1 MTGNKLIVD
10 FEPIGKRVEVAPGT
24 SIMDAAR
31 QGGVPLKA
39 DCGGSGFCG
48 KCRVIAR
55 DSSHLSP
62 VNLTEQKIL
71 SDEELDA
78 GFRLACQ
85 TFALDDVKIDIPHRS
100 LSTKQRLQMDT
111 TTADHYQADDESD
124 FVIQVYPIQLSP
136 ANMHDLRSDLT
147 RVLDALEE
155 EYDLTEIKAS
165 PRVLRTLSPMLRE
178 HEWQVQAVVRDD
190 QIVAFL
196 APDVIPLGLAV
207 DLGTTKIAAY
217 LVDMSTGQTLG
228 SDGRPNPQIGYGE
241 DVISRLVYCSGH
253 ENGLQTLSGAVF
265 NTLSELASSLCEKT
279 GHRPEQICEMVV
291 VGNTAMMHILMQLP
305 VRQLSVAPYISTTTL
320 PQETLAS
327 EFGLAFAPDCH
338 LYIPPMVAGYVG
350 ADLVAMTLASNIGQ
364 DGRTVLGVDIGT
376 NTEIVLSI
384 KGQPRMYSV
393 SCASGPAFEG
403 AHISAGMRAAP
414 GAVEKVHLNGGGPN
428 VQTIDNKPAVGI
440 CGSGIID
447 AIAELRRVGAITPVG
462 RLQPCIDQVRKAE
475 CALEFVLVPAENSG
489 SGSDILI
496 TQHDIEE
503 IQLAKGAIMAG
514 IAVLLEN
521 SGIKQADLDEIVL
534 AGAFGTYLNIDTSV
548 AIGLMPDQPLEKYRQ
563 VGNAAGEGAREILIS
578 REMRTRARELARQ
591 IDYVELTVYPGFRRI
606 FAKAMHVKPIGD
618 FSPTQSGKE
627 PV

>member
-1 MTGNKLIVD
+1 MTGNRLIVD
-10 FEPIGKRVEVAPGT
+10 FEPIGKRVECAPGT

-62 VNLTEQKIL
+62 VNLTEEKIL
-71 SDEELDA
+71 SDEELEA

-85 TFALDDVKIDIPHRS
+85 ALVLDDIKIDIPPRS

-111 TTADHYQADDESD
+111 TTSDHYQNEDDSD
-124 FVIQVYPIQLSP
+124 YVIQTYPVQLTP
-136 ANMHDLRSDLT
+136 ATMHDLRSDLT
-147 RVLDALEE
+147 RLLDALEE
-155 EYDLTEIKAS
+155 EYELTGLKAS
-165 PRVLRTLSPMLRE
+165 PRVLRDLSPLLRD
-178 HEWQVQAVVRDD
+178 HNWQVQAIVRDE

-217 LVDMSTGQTLG
+217 LVDLNTGQTLA

-241 DVISRLVYCSGH
+241 DVISRLVYCASH

-265 NTLSELASSLCEKT
+265 TILGELASGLCEKD
-279 GHRPEQICEMVV
+279 GYKPEQICEMVV

-305 VRQLSVAPYISTTTL
+305 VKQLAVAPFISTTTL
-320 PQETLAS
+320 PQEALVS
-327 EFGLAFAPDCH
+327 EYGLKFAPDCH
-338 LYIPPMVAGYVG
+338 IYIPPMVAGYVG

-364 DGRTVLGVDIGT
+364 DGRTVLGIDIGT

-384 KGQPRMYSV
+384 KGQQRMYSV

-414 GAVEKVHLNGGGPN
+414 GAVEKVHLNGGGPR
-428 VQTIDNKPAVGI
+428 VQTIDQKPAVGI

-447 AIAELRRVGAITPVG
+447 AIAELRRIGAITPVG
-462 RLQPCIDQVRKAE
+462 RLQPGIDQVRKSD
-475 CALEFVLVPAENSG
+475 CALEFVLVPANESG
-489 SGSDILI
+489 NGVDILI

-548 AIGLMPDQPLEKYRQ
+548 AIGLMPDQPLEKFRQ

-578 REMRTRARELARQ
+578 REMRNRARDLAHQ
-591 IDYVELTVYPGFRRI
+591 IDYVELTVYPTFRRK
-606 FAKAMHVKPIGD
+606 FARAMHVKPIGD
-618 FSPTQSGKE
+618 
-627 PV
+627 